1 MLLSRGANAGSIVE
15 NGSTALQLAM
25 QAASGKYEQYED
37 LPGRT
42 EYKNVVTVLL
52 ESGLNE

>member
-1 MLLSRGANAGSIVE
+1 
-15 NGSTALQLAM
+15 M